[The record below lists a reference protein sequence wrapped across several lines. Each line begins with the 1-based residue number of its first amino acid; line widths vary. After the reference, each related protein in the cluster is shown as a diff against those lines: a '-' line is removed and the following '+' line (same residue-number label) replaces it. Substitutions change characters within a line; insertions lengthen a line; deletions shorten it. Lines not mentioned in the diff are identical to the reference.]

1 MRSFGK
7 FKIRFF
13 SFVLFISV
21 LFSFLIT
28 SSCEIGLGAAVDTLV
43 PTISIDSPAADST
56 IRDSFSFRGTWS
68 DDGAIMGLTVTLNT
82 IEGDTVGQPALTK
95 SGIVNHAQVIGQ
107 ANTWE

>member
-43 PTISIDSPAADST
+43 PTINIDSPAADST

-68 DDGAIMGLTVTLNT
+68 DDGAIMGVSVTLNSINT
-82 IEGDTVGQPALTK
+82 DGTTK
-95 SGIVNHAQVIGQ
+95 PVAAKS
-107 ANTWE
+107 